1 MHFNQHF
8 SKKDI
13 EAAIRVALTNPNNT
27 ININGE
33 RSKQIY
39 SVLYSKP
46 IGMLYF
52 GKMVKSEHNFR
63 QWEKILEFDISRPMK
78 KQRTPSI
85 WVENMVEYI
94 CENCEDEAV

>member
-8 SKKDI
+8 SKKNI

-39 SVLYSKP
+39 GILYSKP

-52 GKMVKSEHNFR
+52 GKMVESEHNFR
-63 QWEKILEFDISRPMK
+63 HWETILEFDISRPMK
-78 KQRTPSI
+78 KQSTPNI

-94 CENCEDEAV
+94 CENCEDEAA